1 MDARRTSA
9 LVSLLCVAAAVVAA
23 IVVFVAGFP
32 RGLTVLALI
41 ALAALAAW
49 YAVRRRGTVRIV
61 GVLAAVACLVG
72 VVVVVIAEG
81 KPLANVLVLVAFLI
95 GLAAARVAFRV
106 HAALPPAPPPDH
118 PVMFYNPLSGGGK
131 AERFHLA
138 DEARR
143 RGIKPIEL
151 RHGDDLEQLVRAAVR
166 DGAGALSMAGGD
178 GSQAIVERVA
188 AELGLPYA
196 CIPSGTRNHFAL
208 DLGVDRDDVVGA
220 LDAFVG
226 GGERRVDLAEVNGQV
241 FVNNVS
247 LGLYA
252 EAVQQEGYRDAKIR
266 TLIETVP
273 DAIGP
278 GAEPPR
284 LTWRGP
290 EGAESGAA
298 ILVSNNRYRLGS
310 MIGSGTRPR
319 LDGGELG
326 IAVIGPERGD
336 GRRGNV
342 PSMAIQ
348 QWTDDTFEVQCDGP
362 VAAGIDGEAMMLD
375 PPLRFRSVPG
385 ALRVRIAPQHPGAS
399 PSAIVPD
406 SPWETI
412 GALAKLAFTRSGLNG
427 GGAGRGGSGGGGS
440 GGGGSGASLPG
451 VTRK

>member
-1 MDARRTSA
+1 MNARRASA
-9 LVSLLCVAAAVVAA
+9 LLSLVLAAAAVVLSV
-23 IVVFVAGFP
+23 VVFAVGFP
-32 RGLTVLALI
+32 RGLTALALI
-41 ALAALAAW
+41 VVSALAAW
-49 YAVRRRGTVRIV
+49 YGVRRRGTLRIL
-61 GVLAAVACLVG
+61 GVLVSVACLAA

-81 KPLANVLVLVAFLI
+81 NPVANIIVIALFLV

-106 HAALPPAPPPDH
+106 HVALPPAPAPEH

-138 DEARR
+138 DEAQR
-143 RGIKPIEL
+143 RGIKAIEL
-151 RHGDDLEQLVRAAVR
+151 KHGDDLEQLVRAAVR
-166 DGAGALSMAGGD
+166 DGAGALAMAGGD
-178 GSQAIVERVA
+178 GSQAIVAKVA

-226 GGERRVDLAEVNGQV
+226 GGERRVDLAEVNGRV

-278 GAEPPR
+278 GADPPR
-284 LTWRGP
+284 LTWSGP
-290 EGAESGAA
+290 EGARAGAA
-298 ILVSNNRYRLGS
+298 ILVSNNRYRLGA

-319 LDGGELG
+319 LDGAELG

-342 PSMAIQ
+342 PSLAIQ
-348 QWTDDTFEVQCDGP
+348 QWTDETFEVQCDGP
-362 VAAGIDGEAMMLD
+362 VAAGIDGEATILD

-406 SPWETI
+406 SPWGTI
-412 GALAKLAFTRSGLNG
+412 GALAKLAFMRSGPNG
-427 GGAGRGGSGGGGS
+427 GGAV
-440 GGGGSGASLPG
+440 GGGGSGAALPG
-451 VTRK
+451 VARK